1 VPHPEPLTPEGFAGE
16 TGVSRETLDRLVT
29 YLEVL
34 VRWNRTHDLVA
45 QSTLLDPWRRH
56 MLDSWQLG
64 PMAPEAKSWCD
75 LGAGAGFP
83 GLVIAAVLGDAGHVR
98 LVDSNNKRCAFLR
111 EASRAMGLATEVI
124 HGRIEDAEAVRVDC
138 VTARALAPLPR
149 LLVWL
154 RPYLERGATALLLK
168 GEDAEAECAATP
180 ALSDWTW
187 TLSPSL
193 SDPRGRIL
201 QISGRD
207 A

>member
-1 VPHPEPLTPEGFAGE
+1 MPHPEPLTAEGFAAL
-16 TGVSRETLDRLVT
+16 TGVSRETLDRLVVF
-29 YLEVL
+29 LDVL
-34 VRWNRTHDLVA
+34 TRWNRTHDLVA
-45 QSTLLDPWRRH
+45 QSTLADPWRRH
-56 MLDSWQLG
+56 MLDSWQLL
-64 PMAPEAKSWCD
+64 PLLPDARRWCD

-83 GLVIAAVLGDAGHVR
+83 GLVLAAALGDAGKVR
-98 LVDSNNKRCAFLR
+98 LVDSNIKRCAFLR
-111 EASRAMGLATEVI
+111 EASRAMGVATDVI
-124 HGRIEDAEAVRVDC
+124 HSRIEDAPAVPVDC

-154 RPYLERGATALLLK
+154 RPYLELGATALLLK

-180 ALSDWTW
+180 GLADWTW

-201 QISGRD
+201 KIFGRD